1 MKRDMDLIRK
11 LLFYFEET
19 KDTVH
24 DDLPKIEGY
33 DSNNIKYHIY
43 LMYDSNL
50 LHCEPVKSEI
60 SGQILYLM
68 PLNLS
73 WDGNEFLERI
83 RNNTTWERI
92 KKTIVDKGDAFSFSN
107 INQLTNHNVNREKYY
122 LNHELDSKWQTLIDK
137 NPADL
142 HVHALHALRLGL
154 FMKEEKGDITNSE
167 ANKIFENIKMS
178 LSQLKNNLL

>member
-33 DSNNIKYHIY
+33 DANSIKYHIY
-43 LMYDSNL
+43 LMHDSNL
-50 LHCEPVKSEI
+50 LHCDPVKSEI
-60 SGQILYLM
+60 TGQVLYLM

-73 WDGNEFLERI
+73 WDGNEFLEKV
-83 RNNTTWERI
+83 RNDNTWERI

-107 INQLTNHNVNREKYY
+107 INQLTNQNGVPGKYC
-122 LNHELDSKWQTLIDK
+122 LNPDLELKWQALIKK
-137 NPADL
+137 NPDDL
-142 HVHALHALRLGL
+142 QVQALHALRLGL
-154 FMKEEKGDITNSE
+154 HVKEERGDITNNE
-167 ANKIFENIKMS
+167 ASKIFENIKIS
-178 LSQLKNNLL
+178 LIRLP